1 MSRFTCGQCLV
12 EELAERKQQ
21 PEEREHDEDHLVA
34 VIMAPKRPM
43 PTDAAPMDRRY
54 CSSELP
60 TTMTTRPKTSVARP
74 VTRSAIQ
81 LTLKRR
87 LSCRVITARLA

>member
-1 MSRFTCGQCLV
+1 LHTAEPKPEPFQREKKAQRSRRLKAVT
-12 EELAERKQQ
+12 
-21 PEEREHDEDHLVA
+21 

-43 PTDAAPMDRRY
+43 PTDAAPMARRY